1 MNKKQIEGILR
12 IMPANPDAA
21 PSYEYLREL
30 TIKQATRRIM
40 KEEKILIEITD
51 FCRECPSHENCP
63 EEECV
68 LFRIEQIIEDVSNSK
83 END

>member
-1 MNKKQIEGILR
+1 
-12 IMPANPDAA
+12 
-21 PSYEYLREL
+21 
-30 TIKQATRRIM
+30 M
-40 KEEKILIEITD
+40 KEEILTEITD

-68 LFRIEQIIEDVSNSK
+68 LYRIEQIIQDVSNSK